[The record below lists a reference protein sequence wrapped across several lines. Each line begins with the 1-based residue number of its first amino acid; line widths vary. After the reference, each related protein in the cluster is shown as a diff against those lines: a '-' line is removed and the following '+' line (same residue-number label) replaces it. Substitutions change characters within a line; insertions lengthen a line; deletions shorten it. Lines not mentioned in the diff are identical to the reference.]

1 MRKFKF
7 DIDDW
12 TGGNTIGKSMG
23 DAVGSTLKN
32 PHTTIID
39 YYSNDDLFI
48 MSLHKANDDA
58 YVKYRVDNGEWK
70 IPETL
75 TCAEDTYVINI
86 NCDDPNPNKVYRIEI
101 DHKNVTAG
109 LFSDNNK
116 TKVIQL
122 GDWVILHSTK
132 YAHIDGSVEFYFPK
146 KQTTIPEDL
155 FKNFNKKCK
164 SLYGF
169 FNNSKITEIPVGLL
183 DGFTEVED
191 ITSLFSNTP
200 ISEIPH
206 DLFKDCTNVI
216 DARLL
221 FNNTNITNVER
232 GIFSYFEKLKRMR
245 ITDPDSFSLCTY
257 STFNVESRIAICE
270 NNNIDPYDKE
280 GYIDFLFNK

>member
-1 MRKFKF
+1 MRKFNF

-12 TGGNTIGKSMG
+12 TGGNTLGKSMG
-23 DAVGSTLKN
+23 DAVGSTVKK

-39 YYSNDDLFI
+39 YYSRDDLFI
-48 MSLHKANDDA
+48 MSLHKATDDA
-58 YVKYRVDNGEWK
+58 YVKYRVDDGEWK
-70 IPETL
+70 IPESPTYVGD
-75 TCAEDTYVINI
+75 TCVINI
-86 NCDDPNPNKVYRIEI
+86 NCDDPNKIYRIEI
-101 DHKNVTAG
+101 DHKNVMLG

-122 GDWVILHSTK
+122 GDWVILNSLK
-132 YAHIDGSVEFYFPK
+132 YPHIDSTVEFNFPK

-270 NNNIDPYDKE
+270 NNNIDPYDEE

>member
-23 DAVGSTLKN
+23 DVVGSTLKK

-70 IPETL
+70 IPESPTYAGD
-75 TCAEDTYVINI
+75 TCVINI

-101 DHKNVTAG
+101 DHKNVAAG

-116 TKVIQL
+116 TEVLQL
-122 GDWVILHSTK
+122 GDWVILNSLK
-132 YAHIDGSVEFYFPK
+132 YPHIDSTVEFNFPK

-169 FNNSKITEIPVGLL
+169 FNNRALTEIPAGLL
-183 DGFTEVED
+183 DGFTELLD
-191 ITSLFSNTP
+191 ISMLFSNTSV
-200 ISEIPH
+200 SEIPH
-206 DLFKDCTNVI
+206 ALFKDCTKVNDI
-216 DARLL
+216 SLL
-221 FNNTNITNVER
+221 FNNTNIINVER
-232 GIFSYFEKLKRMR
+232 GVFSYFEDLKRMR
-245 ITDPDSFSLCTY
+245 VSNPKKFNQCTHIIFSE
-257 STFNVESRIAICE
+257 ESRNAICE
-270 NNNIDPYDKE
+270 NNNIDPYDEE

>member
-1 MRKFKF
+1 MRKFNF

-12 TGGNTIGKSMG
+12 TGGNTLGKSMG
-23 DAVGSTLKN
+23 DAIGSTVKK

-39 YYSNDDLFI
+39 YYSNDDLFL

-70 IPETL
+70 IPDSPFETE
-75 TCAEDTYVINI
+75 TFVINI
-86 NCDDPNPNKVYRIEI
+86 DCNDPNKIYRIEI
-101 DHKNVTAG
+101 DHKNVMLG
-109 LFSDNNK
+109 LFIDDNK
-116 TKVIQL
+116 AEVLQL
-122 GDWVILHSTK
+122 GDWVILNSLK
-132 YAHIDGSVEFYFPK
+132 YPHIDSTVEFNFPIR
-146 KQTTIPEDL
+146 QTTISGDL

-206 DLFKDCTNVI
+206 DLFKDCTKVK
-216 DARLL
+216 DMSLL

-245 ITDPDSFSLCTY
+245 ITDPKSFSLCTY
-257 STFNVESRIAICE
+257 SMFNTKSRIAICK
-270 NNNIDPYDKE
+270 NNNIDPLDEE
-280 GYIDFLFNK
+280 GYIDYLFNK